1 VNISNQTGPFAFEEN
16 NTTKSMPKKNH
27 AQNENATS
35 IIQHNTT
42 KKNMLNTTHAEGNSC
57 SKQPTINTTKSMPKE
72 IHAQNNSQSTQQNPC
87 RRKFMLKMKMQRQ
100 SFEENKQTNK

>member
-1 VNISNQTGPFAFEEN
+1 
-16 NTTKSMPKKNH
+16 MPKKNH

-42 KKNMLNTTHAEGNSC
+42 KKNMLKTTHAEGNSC

-100 SFEENKQTNK
+100 SFEENKQTNT